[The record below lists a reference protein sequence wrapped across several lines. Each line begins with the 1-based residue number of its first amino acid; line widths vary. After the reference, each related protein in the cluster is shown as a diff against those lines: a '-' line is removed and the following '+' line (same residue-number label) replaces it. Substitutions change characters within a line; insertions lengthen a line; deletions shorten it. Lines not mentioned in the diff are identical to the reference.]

1 MNDKTGKYQYIY
13 SNVNPT
19 SNNVKTKYLSSG
31 INNNKKTIYNTKNY
45 LTRTEITQKS
55 KNIIPNNIIIDLSK
69 YTNNSQKEK
78 NKDVILNKKTVDNN
92 FILNNKNINKSIINE
107 SKSRYVNRSERR
119 FNENNNNK
127 VSYKKIYIDLN
138 KEKKTNNYSSN
149 NKKIQSENKNYQI
162 KDNYDVNNNSLHLT
176 NKNKNNFVVES
187 SSMDT
192 RKNPS
197 KINTY
202 SSKSKNI
209 IFNNRLNNNKA
220 QERKNIFKNNINVGG
235 ELKKIENIYLNIHNN
250 NVIKNNNNILIK
262 PNDINYNNTIENNK
276 GTKQEKEIKNHPTNF
291 SFENLNIQ
299 NIEEKDENYSDD
311 DIQDNFCYDKN
322 SLKEK
327 ENEYT
332 SINKEYLQKYIDDNK
347 KKEENSFPEDTDK
360 ITNLDNNNIN
370 INYND
375 LLKQEETNVN
385 TNKLSNL
392 NNTINNDKINLEN
405 KSQNQIEFHDD
416 YFNLKINNNRNQNN
430 NLEINIGDNTNTK
443 SSINNTNKFRE
454 YNNYYG
460 NNNTRDTR
468 NESINAITNI
478 KNEKEF
484 NNLIPKNAFRKFL
497 TSKIKYYMKD
507 DSIPKKFISDY
518 ISPNLKSKKNH
529 KQNNSDFYN
538 KKEQDLNYDFNTF
551 NAYYE
556 NKTIINEINRNK
568 SKNKKKIKNLILID
582 ENQALIDRIN
592 QLKEYIDTS
601 KTEMQERDHQIKAYL
616 QTYDRINTENEQNKK
631 RIENLEHELNV
642 KNYEVEEKKNEIN
655 ELNNINYN
663 LEKEMERL
671 KQEYINETINNQETK
686 ENYVIIK
693 NNYNDIKN
701 QYDLLN
707 IKYQTLSDENYNF
720 KRDKLLYEKEL
731 KTKNIIIDDLIQ
743 GNNSKK
749 KELKGQLNKLEL
761 NKIEEKEIKNYLS
774 SNKKERKEKEEII
787 KEKNNIQE
795 KNQKQKY
802 FEELNIDEL
811 MNLRDDLI
819 GERNF
824 INNEFYK
831 IPTKANMKQNQRKE
845 ELEQRI
851 AQINN
856 ELAKIRIRINILKE
870 AKKIKKL

>member
-13 SNVNPT
+13 SNVNPS

-92 FILNNKNINKSIINE
+92 FILNNKNINKSTINE

-119 FNENNNNK
+119 FNENNNNKK

-162 KDNYDVNNNSLHLT
+162 NNNYDVNNNNLHMN

-187 SSMDT
+187 SSIDN

-209 IFNNRLNNNKA
+209 IFNNRLNNNEA

-347 KKEENSFPEDTDK
+347 KEEENSFPEDTDK

-405 KSQNQIEFHDD
+405 KSQKQIEFHDD
-416 YFNLKINNNRNQNN
+416 YFNLKINNNRNLNN

-460 NNNTRDTR
+460 NNSTKDTR
-468 NESINAITNI
+468 IESTNAITNI

-518 ISPNLKSKKNH
+518 ISPNLKYKKIH
-529 KQNNSDFYN
+529 KQNNSDFY
-538 KKEQDLNYDFNTF
+538 KKQEQDLNYDFNTF

-601 KTEMQERDHQIKAYL
+601 KTEMKERDHQIKAYL

-831 IPTKANMKQNQRKE
+831 IPTKANMKQNH
-845 ELEQRI
+845 
-851 AQINN
+851 
-856 ELAKIRIRINILKE
+856 LKKYY
-870 AKKIKKL
+870 AFD